1 MKLPASWV
9 LAHLDW
15 TAVQLV
21 GGSWAWFPTPVLQ
34 KNGYDVDGA
43 HGVPPPTVDNNDGLE
58 GADDE
63 DGLEDTN
70 DEDANDDSN
79 EGAIDEDNEF
89 FDPDDEM

>member
-1 MKLPASWV
+1 MVVVSGRSSLGE
-9 LAHLDW
+9 DDD
-15 TAVQLV
+15 
-21 GGSWAWFPTPVLQ
+21 F
-34 KNGYDVDGA
+34 GA
-43 HGVPPPTVDNNDGLE
+43 HDMPPPTVDNNDGLE

-70 DEDANDDSN
+70 DEDANDDNN